1 MGNFHNSIHRCGRR
15 CGCQTCCF
23 TAPFTWQ
30 FIVDF
35 NRFKIRILHVCVGFI
50 ILHPAGISVSTSFKG
65 LLRFLS
71 TKFQLF
77 SNLLVCSSCI
87 GVIHN
92 FVYLYDGVYMH
103 SFTYSPSHLR
113 LIRRLNGVECK
124 QIVPDTLS
132 ALSEYGFIAL
142 LR

>member
-1 MGNFHNSIHRCGRR
+1 MLNGVHDIESMITNYNKF
-15 CGCQTCCF
+15 
-23 TAPFTWQ
+23 
-30 FIVDF
+30 V
-35 NRFKIRILHVCVGFI
+35 ILHICVDFI

-103 SFTYSPSHLR
+103 IFTYSPSHL
-113 LIRRLNGVECK
+113 LPIRRLNGVECK
-124 QIVPDTLS
+124 QIVSDTLS
-132 ALSEYGFIAL
+132 ALSEYGL
-142 LR
+142 LRY